1 MSHHILFSSLQRP
14 SAMALPP
21 TLPCPDTASALPPG
35 VMEALHSIPGG
46 QVGRR
51 SGVKNEELS
60 FLFLRPR
67 NSDGLQEKSSP
78 RPCGQNQD
86 QDLPAGVNVIDRAV
100 APTARPASRP
110 LCPRPGP
117 QAAHSTG
124 WGLAEGCF
132 VPLDANKH
140 MREAYQSLSSR

>member
-35 VMEALHSIPGG
+35 VMKALHSIPGG

-60 FLFLRPR
+60 FLFLRLR

-86 QDLPAGVNVIDRAV
+86 QDLPAGVNIIDRAV
-100 APTARPASRP
+100 SGSRSQTSIQATVST
-110 LCPRPGP
+110 PRPPGP
-117 QAAHSTG
+117 LTAQGGG
-124 WGLAEGCF
+124 WLKAVLF
-132 VPLDANKH
+132 LWMQTNT
-140 MREAYQSLSSR
+140 